1 MEIHQLKYFICV
13 AKLESISKAATML
26 HLSQPAL
33 SKSLAKLEDE
43 LGVQLFDRLGKRL
56 HLNDRGKLFLK
67 GAEKALQELDGAAAS
82 VNAGTGSLQGSL
94 SVGVF
99 GVQDSAISCVQRFMQ
114 ANRQTHVMLDARQRS
129 ITVRSVR
136 EFDMVFYPE
145 GPAFGGIAG
154 IPYARNRVRLAVPA
168 SHPLAAVGIADLVQ
182 FKDDPFVFMNTT
194 AGVYEQSYAALR
206 RKRLYA
212 LGARSDEQRHGSAT
226 AHRRWTGSRVRRR
239 PKPLAGRAC
248 GEAER
253 HDMPFGVE
261 GACHALPG
269 AAFPFQ
275 HGRRGTGRRNRN
287 RTLRRVRGR
296 TRLPR
301 RGRLSRCGASTDP
314 PSRTAQ
320 RRARANPLLRLS
332 PCPPALSHCP
342 RIPLFRAAALRL
354 ARRRPRGPS
363 LRGQLN
369 PPRPAARWR
378 TRRQKRGEHG
388 VLRLP
393 YGRGVLRLPYGRGVL
408 CLPYI
413 TTINIVIFIYAIY
426 II

>member
-1 MEIHQLKYFICV
+1 MVQALGKRLGCLTASGVVSAQGGRMEIHQLKYFICV

-194 AGVYEQSYAALR
+194 AGVYEQSYQLCVENGFTPWVRAVTSSGMAQQRLIGAGLGVGFADAPSHWLDERAARQNGTTCLSAS
-206 RKRLYA
+206 KA
-212 LGARSDEQRHGSAT
+212 LATPCQAPLSPFSTAGEAPGGETATGHSGASVAGPVSPAEDASPAA
-226 AHRRWTGSRVRRR
+226 AHRRIRLLELRSGAPEQTLCFACR
-239 PKPLAGRAC
+239 PVHLLSPTAREFLSFVLQ
-248 GEAER
+248 
-253 HDMPFGVE
+253 HF
-261 GACHALPG
+261 ALPDDD
-269 AAFPFQ
+269 
-275 HGRRGTGRRNRN
+275 
-287 RTLRRVRGR
+287 RV
-296 TRLPR
+296 
-301 RGRLSRCGASTDP
+301 
-314 PSRTAQ
+314 
-320 RRARANPLLRLS
+320 
-332 PCPPALSHCP
+332 
-342 RIPLFRAAALRL
+342 ALRFE
-354 ARRRPRGPS
+354 G
-363 LRGQLN
+363 N
-369 PPRPAARWR
+369 
-378 TRRQKRGEHG
+378 
-388 VLRLP
+388 
-393 YGRGVLRLPYGRGVL
+393 
-408 CLPYI
+408 
-413 TTINIVIFIYAIY
+413 
-426 II
+426 

>member
-1 MEIHQLKYFICV
+1 MVQALGKRLGCLTASGVVSAQGGRMEIHQLKYFICV

-114 ANRQTHVMLDARQRS
+114 ANRQPHVMLDARQRS

-168 SHPLAAVGIADLVQ
+168 SHPLASV
-182 FKDDPFVFMNTT
+182 
-194 AGVYEQSYAALR
+194 
-206 RKRLYA
+206 
-212 LGARSDEQRHGSAT
+212 
-226 AHRRWTGSRVRRR
+226 
-239 PKPLAGRAC
+239 
-248 GEAER
+248 
-253 HDMPFGVE
+253 
-261 GACHALPG
+261 
-269 AAFPFQ
+269 
-275 HGRRGTGRRNRN
+275 
-287 RTLRRVRGR
+287 
-296 TRLPR
+296 
-301 RGRLSRCGASTDP
+301 
-314 PSRTAQ
+314 
-320 RRARANPLLRLS
+320 
-332 PCPPALSHCP
+332 
-342 RIPLFRAAALRL
+342 
-354 ARRRPRGPS
+354 
-363 LRGQLN
+363 
-369 PPRPAARWR
+369 
-378 TRRQKRGEHG
+378 
-388 VLRLP
+388 
-393 YGRGVLRLPYGRGVL
+393 
-408 CLPYI
+408 
-413 TTINIVIFIYAIY
+413 
-426 II
+426 